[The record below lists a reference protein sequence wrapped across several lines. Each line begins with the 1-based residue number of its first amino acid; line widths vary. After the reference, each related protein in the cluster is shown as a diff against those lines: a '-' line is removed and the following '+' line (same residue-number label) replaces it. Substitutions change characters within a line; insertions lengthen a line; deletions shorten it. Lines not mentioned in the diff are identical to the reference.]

1 MREQFASWQHRAMLE
16 RIARDTGGR
25 YWPVDDLAGLP
36 EAIRYSRAGIVERQT
51 LDLWNMPL
59 AFLLLALLKA
69 GEWLLRRH
77 WRRL

>member
-1 MREQFASWQHRAMLE
+1 VLEEFSSWQHRPMLE
-16 RIARDTGGR
+16 RIARTTGAR
-25 YWPVDDLAGLP
+25 YWTLDDLSGLP
-36 EAIRYSRAGIVERQT
+36 EAIRYSRAGVVERQT

-59 AFLLLALLKA
+59 AFFLLALLKA